1 MADTTHT
8 KHTRLEPV
16 LLGKATEEVVI
27 QPAPTRLEAAVAEQ
41 VELVLIQVVVVRFTP
56 VEEDTVKEVIFLLQ
70 ARVTP
75 EEVVVEETFMVVVL
89 RLVLKTVEVQE
100 DKDLT
105 IASQ

>member
-1 MADTTHT
+1 M
-8 KHTRLEPV
+8 
-16 LLGKATEEVVI
+16 GQ
-27 QPAPTRLEAAVAEQ
+27 QPTGLAAAAAEQ
-41 VELVLIQVVVVRFTP
+41 VLLVLMQVVIVRFTL
-56 VEEDTVKEVIFLLQ
+56 VEEDTVKEVLFLPQ

-105 IASQ
+105 MGASQ